1 MKKYVLNIEK
11 LFTGETANAL
21 VLNQVDEELPTLLPS
36 MPERAR
42 NINAWIEKCKKIH
55 SNFDPK
61 GATTP
66 YDLNEA
72 IMDFNLKLQDEFKK
86 RGHQELYLMDDT
98 KWMRPTKDNS
108 TFKTDKINMH
118 LLNGSG
124 TKYDKEENKWVEVD
138 ANSSQLNV
146 LFPFKKVSSKSLYSE
161 QLTVESP
168 YELDDKMENSRQMS
182 LQGKDSSL
190 KSLQGIATVGGNL
203 YVMSPLVESETPDG
217 NLISNGMTI
226 VNSFID
232 KPYHFPHTMT
242 LFQPSRDRFDDINL
256 AKDDEGLTPFIS
268 WYKNHNRKTVVAIE
282 DDYGGN
288 ISGLSCLCAGSYQIE
303 LATYSPTGLVLDD
316 S

>member
-1 MKKYVLNIEK
+1 
-11 LFTGETANAL
+11 
-21 VLNQVDEELPTLLPS
+21 
-36 MPERAR
+36 
-42 NINAWIEKCKKIH
+42 
-55 SNFDPK
+55 
-61 GATTP
+61 
-66 YDLNEA
+66 
-72 IMDFNLKLQDEFKK
+72 
-86 RGHQELYLMDDT
+86 MDDT
-98 KWMRPTKDNS
+98 KWMRPTKGNS

-118 LLNGSG
+118 LLNGQVQRIG
-124 TKYDKEENKWVEVD
+124 QDPFGNRIEDNL
-138 ANSSQLNV
+138 NSSQLNV

-190 KSLQGIATVGGNL
+190 KSMQGIATVGGNL

-268 WYKNHNRKTVVAIE
+268 WYKNHNRKTVVSIE

-288 ISGLSCLCAGSYQIE
+288 ISRLSCLCAGSYQIE
-303 LATYSPTGLVLDD
+303 LATYSPTGLVLDGSKPIPLNID
-316 S
+316 KFR

>member
-72 IMDFNLKLQDEFKK
+72 IVNFNLKLQDEFKK

-98 KWMRPTKDNS
+98 KWMRPNKNNN

-118 LLNGSG
+118 LLNGQVQIIG
-124 TKYDKEENKWVEVD
+124 QDPFGNRTEDNL
-138 ANSSQLNV
+138 NSSQLNV

-182 LQGKDSSL
+182 LQGKDTSQNSL
-190 KSLQGIATVGGNL
+190 RGTATVGGNL
-203 YVMSPLVESETPDG
+203 YAMSPLVESKTPYG
-217 NLISNGMTI
+217 NLIANGMTI
-226 VNSFID
+226 VNSFVD
-232 KPYHFPHTMT
+232 
-242 LFQPSRDRFDDINL
+242 
-256 AKDDEGLTPFIS
+256 
-268 WYKNHNRKTVVAIE
+268 
-282 DDYGGN
+282 
-288 ISGLSCLCAGSYQIE
+288 
-303 LATYSPTGLVLDD
+303 
-316 S
+316 